1 MKNCILS
8 FFLVFPFWLNAQ
20 PSEKLAVKWEELTAP
35 DFVKAVS
42 QSGKVCILPIGVVEK
57 HGPHMPLGTDLID
70 IRATVLEAVKQEYAV
85 VFPEY
90 YVSQINEARH
100 QPGVI
105 AYSPDLIWKMLLE
118 TTHEIARNGFEKIIF
133 VNGHGG
139 NGSLLPYFCM
149 SLLSEKR
156 EYAVYLFEPA
166 PDSMEHSNVEK
177 LMSKL
182 SPDAGGGHAGATETS
197 FMMAVRPDL
206 IKMEQAEAQSGE
218 DQNRLSD
225 LNYSY
230 TGIWWYANFPNHYS
244 GIAKY
249 ATPELGMALLNED
262 VNQLVKMIR
271 EVKADKKVQE
281 LQKEFYMRSEHPID
295 TKQ

>member
-1 MKNCILS
+1 MKKFIVC
-8 FFLVFPFWLNAQ
+8 FLFVFPLWLSAQ
-20 PSEKLAVKWEELTAP
+20 QSDNLAVKWEELTTP

-57 HGPHMPLGTDLID
+57 HGPHMPLGTDLIN
-70 IRATVLEAVKQEYAV
+70 IRATVFEAVKQEYAV

-118 TTHEIARNGFEKIIF
+118 TCDEIARNGFEKIIF

-139 NGSLLPYFCM
+139 NGSFLPYFCM

-156 EYAVYLFEPA
+156 DYAVYLFQPA
-166 PDSMEHSNVEK
+166 PDSVEHLKVEK
-177 LMSKL
+177 LMNKL
-182 SPDAGGGHAGATETS
+182 SPEAGGGHAGATETS

-206 IKMEQAEAQSGE
+206 IKMNEAETQSGE
-218 DQNRLSD
+218 DQNHLPD

-230 TGIWWYANFPNHYS
+230 TGIWWYAKFPNHYF
-244 GIAKY
+244 GHGKY
-249 ATPELGMALLNED
+249 ATPELGQAMLTED
-262 VNQLVKMIR
+262 VSQLVKMIR
-271 EVKADKKVQE
+271 EVKTDTKVLE
-281 LQKEFYMRSEHPID
+281 LQKEFYERSEHPID
-295 TKQ
+295 TK